1 MSALGQKADT
11 GRARREVCF
20 VLKAVIVD
28 RPLNYLVLS
37 TPRPAPATAAEP
49 PAIGLD
55 GAVIH
60 IEVSA
65 WCRCGVT
72 VQNGFGA
79 GKMRLHGRQLL
90 FHNHAARLSGGQIA
104 SYCAAHSRH
113 YALTKGGN

>member
-1 MSALGQKADT
+1 
-11 GRARREVCF
+11 
-20 VLKAVIVD
+20 
-28 RPLNYLVLS
+28 
-37 TPRPAPATAAEP
+37 
-49 PAIGLD
+49 LD

-90 FHNHAARLSGGQIA
+90 FHNHAARLGRAQLA
-104 SYCAAHSRH
+104 SHGAPHSRR
-113 YALTKGGN
+113 YDLTNGETKVPEVRRRFPMQPPKKFK